1 MRINKINKG
10 QEKEP
15 LQKVLETQKGK
26 LKLESYDIHRAREK
40 EKKRA
45 HAWDSGEGEEETRIV
60 QIGLCFTH
68 GQCKK
73 PTL

>member
-1 MRINKINKG
+1 MSIFEELGN
-10 QEKEP
+10 
-15 LQKVLETQKGK
+15 

-40 EKKRA
+40 LKNRL
-45 HAWDSGEGEEETRIV
+45 HAWDSGENEEEARTG

-68 GQCKK
+68 SQFKK